1 MSRLLSFSRFLD
13 VPVGVAYH
21 VVSTLSTWLAPLPGG
36 LATATAIVAFT
47 VAVRL
52 LLLPLSY
59 YAIRGERARAR
70 LLPQFQDLNRRY
82 ARDPERLRRELGKL
96 KQAEG
101 AGIYAGCLPLLL
113 QLPFFS
119 VMYRLFLSRDIH
131 GSPNALLAHHLLGV
145 PLASRLF
152 GAAGPFSLQG
162 AVFLGLFTLLGAVAL
177 CSARLARTAAS
188 HGQPGPAPANHAE
201 TGPAPAGPAPAGRGQ
216 RPAGKSA
223 TAAAGRAGALTRLAP
238 FSTLLVAA
246 AVPLAAGLYLLTT
259 TAWTLL
265 ERTAL
270 RGRISIR
277 ESAAHPPR

>member
-1 MSRLLSFSRFLD
+1 MSRLLGISRLLD

-21 VVSTLSTWLAPLPGG
+21 VVSTLATWFAPLPGG
-36 LATATAIVAFT
+36 LATAAAIVAFT

-82 ARDPERLRRELGKL
+82 AGQPERLRRELSKL

-131 GSPNALLAHHLLGV
+131 GSPNVLLTHHLLGV
-145 PLASRLF
+145 PLASRLLS
-152 GAAGPFSLQG
+152 GAGPFSYQG
-162 AVFLGLFTLLGAVAL
+162 VVFLGLFTLLAAVAW
-177 CSARLARTAAS
+177 CSAKMARALS
-188 HGQPGPAPANHAE
+188 GEGR
-201 TGPAPAGPAPAGRGQ
+201 AGPAAAARPGQ
-216 RPAGKSA
+216 KPAGKF
-223 TAAAGRAGALTRLAP
+223 AAAGAGSAGGSVGALSRLAP
-238 FSTLLVAA
+238 FGTVLVAA

-259 TAWTLL
+259 TAWTVL
-265 ERTAL
+265 ERAVL
-270 RGRISIR
+270 RSRPVGIPGG
-277 ESAAHPPR
+277 HPPRPAQP

>member
-1 MSRLLSFSRFLD
+1 MSRLLSFPRFLD

-59 YAIRGERARAR
+59 YAIRGEGARAR
-70 LLPQFQDLNRRY
+70 LLPRFQDLNRRY
-82 ARDPERLRRELGKL
+82 ARDPERLRRELSKL

-152 GAAGPFSLQG
+152 GAAGPFSQQG
-162 AVFLGLFTLLGAVAL
+162 VVFLGLFALLGAVAL
-177 CSARLARTAAS
+177 CSTRLARTATS
-188 HGQPGPAPANHAE
+188 YGQ
-201 TGPAPAGPAPAGRGQ
+201 AGPAPASRGQ

-223 TAAAGRAGALTRLAP
+223 TAAARRAGALTRLAP

>member
-21 VVSTLSTWLAPLPGG
+21 VVSTLAAWLAPLPGG

-82 ARDPERLRRELGKL
+82 ARDPERLRRELSKL

-131 GSPNALLAHHLLGV
+131 GSPNVLLAHHLLGV

-152 GAAGPFSLQG
+152 GGAGPFSHQG
-162 AVFLGLFTLLGAVAL
+162 AVFLGLFALLGTVAL
-177 CSARLARTAAS
+177 CSARLARRLTS
-188 HGQPGPAPANHAE
+188 DGQ
-201 TGPAPAGPAPAGRGQ
+201 AGPAAAPGRPGQ
-216 RPAGKSA
+216 RPAGTS
-223 TAAAGRAGALTRLAP
+223 AAAGRAGALNRLAP
-238 FSTLLVAA
+238 FGTLLVAA

-265 ERTAL
+265 ERAAL
-270 RGRISIR
+270 HGRISIR
-277 ESAAHPPR
+277 ESWAHLRR